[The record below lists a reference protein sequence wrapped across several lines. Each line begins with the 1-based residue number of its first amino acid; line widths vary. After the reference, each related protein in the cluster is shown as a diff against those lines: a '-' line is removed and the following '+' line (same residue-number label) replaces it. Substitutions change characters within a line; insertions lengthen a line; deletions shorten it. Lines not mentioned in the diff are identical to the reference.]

1 MGSIEEMPSTEMTS
15 ESRDVEMRDIEGEGH
30 SNATEAVSKVKH
42 TNGISDDAMQINH
55 VSNGHMTPNNG
66 EPGASTPENRVDQS
80 LPSVENDDDESSSTA
95 AAEQNKTPERERVET
110 IHHSSP
116 AQPTRHQNSASVPAP
131 TAAESI
137 RLEKEI
143 ARLNEVLADTSAQ
156 AAQKVLKDKWRFFL
170 FDTYDEA
177 HISFILRAGFK
188 NATASVIEKVLLD
201 KSIFRE
207 LLLGVASRN
216 STFIETVITNATAV
230 QLLRLAPERVLDE
243 VLAERLRIEKVI
255 TDPNLGATVAK
266 LLRFAPVRL
275 IDELLAE
282 RLKTVSAKQL
292 ISWLARA
299 DRLGYKMDD
308 IIDEDDES
316 VVPRAGSFEAD
327 IAEVFEVEP
336 APIPAPVPAPGL
348 TPQLASA
355 TRDPLLV
362 EQEKNLVAQRLADA
376 ARSLKQKQPHQQPRP
391 KPQSR
396 QPPSP
401 SLSCPACHTTLPTLS
416 GYNYHITRKP
426 CQKNPPI
433 MNAKW
438 WCNNCLQTFTGK
450 GGMDYHVMNGVCHS
464 EDIARATSPSNQLL
478 QEAASVAQH
487 PSPPVPSQPQAPIS
501 SVPRPSFTPSQPAP
515 TTSYATHASS
525 AMSSQKPL
533 PRPEVTIQRPP
544 LHTPT
549 STPVSK
555 PSPPVSTSSPGPR
568 KQAPPSDVRQSPS
581 ELSPERLAALNRE
594 LQDADDRYQRLIR
607 EIPADA
613 TEEHRAARLVS
624 LKNGIAS
631 KKSQI
636 RRAHGVSL
644 RLREKDKQARK
655 AIEKTPSGKAAP
667 EQRLSMTSMTSMTS
681 TPPAAAPVSSFSP
694 INTPPPTA
702 PTPDYGLNSN
712 PPPPSQ
718 APRYNGPSQNP
729 PHPSQVSRYN
739 PPSLLPPQRPHVSP
753 YGPPPTIPSNAVQT
767 AASSSY
773 RPPPL
778 NASDRVQNPYMP
790 HDPNTLSHALE
801 RPRPS
806 GFGVLRVQDL
816 SKTAPTSNKRRR
828 SQDDEGRPVPPRTM
842 AIATPNIDRIMAE
855 HNQTLP
861 QAQAQVVIGG
871 RAEDATKRAQTASS
885 ATAPRDTRMTDVPR
899 DPKSKNT
906 LATAI
911 MISSSSDSDS
921 DIPAEPKA
929 KTQPT
934 PTPEKAKK
942 NGKESPTESE
952 SESEER
958 KRGSA
963 GPRRGFMAKR
973 GGKH

>member
-1 MGSIEEMPSTEMTS
+1 MGSIQEMPSTEMTS
-15 ESRDVEMRDIEGEGH
+15 ESRDIEMRDIEVEGQ
-30 SNATEAVSKVKH
+30 SDATEAVSKVKQA
-42 TNGISDDAMQINH
+42 NGISDDAMQPHH
-55 VSNGHMTPNNG
+55 VSNGHLTPNKG
-66 EPGASTPENRVDQS
+66 ETTPQNRVDQP

-95 AAEQNKTPERERVET
+95 AAEQNKTPEKERRDT
-110 IHHSSP
+110 ILHSSP
-116 AQPTRHQNSASVPAP
+116 AQPLRHQTSASVQGP

-137 RLEKEI
+137 KLEKEI
-143 ARLNEVLADTSAQ
+143 ARLNEVLAETSAQ

-188 NATASVIEKVLLD
+188 NATASVTEKVLQD
-201 KSIFRE
+201 KSLFRE
-207 LLLGVASRN
+207 LLLDVASRKP
-216 STFIETVITNATAV
+216 TLIEKVITNTTAP

-243 VLAERLRIEKVI
+243 AV
-255 TDPNLGATVAK
+255 
-266 LLRFAPVRL
+266 
-275 IDELLAE
+275 AE

-292 ISWLARA
+292 IGWLARA
-299 DRLGYKMDD
+299 GRLGYEMDD

-327 IAEVFEVEP
+327 MVEVFEVEP
-336 APIPAPVPAPGL
+336 APAPIRPPVPAPVPAQ
-348 TPQLASA
+348 QLASA

-362 EQEKNLVAQRLADA
+362 EQEKNLAAQRLADA
-376 ARSLKQKQPHQQPRP
+376 ARSLKQKQPHQQPPP

-396 QPPSP
+396 PPPSMT
-401 SLSCPACHTTLPTLS
+401 LSCPVCHATLPTVA
-416 GYNYHITRKP
+416 GYNYHITKKP
-426 CQKNPPI
+426 CQKNPPVA
-433 MNAKW
+433 NAKW
-438 WCNNCLQTFTGK
+438 WCNNCMQTFTGK
-450 GGMDYHVMNGVCHS
+450 QGMDYHTLKGVCAG

-487 PSPPVPSQPQAPIS
+487 RPPPVPSQPQAAIPSI
-501 SVPRPSFTPSQPAP
+501 PRPSFTPTHP
-515 TTSYATHASS
+515 TAYNTHASS
-525 AMSSQKPL
+525 AMASQQPL

-555 PSPPVSTSSPGPR
+555 PSPPVSTSTPGPR
-568 KQAPPSDVRQSPS
+568 GKQAPSSDIRQSPS
-581 ELSPERLAALNRE
+581 ELSAEKLADLNRE
-594 LQDADDRYQRLIR
+594 LQEADDRYQQQIS

-613 TEEHRAARLVS
+613 TEEQRTARLVS
-624 LKNGIAS
+624 LKNANAS
-631 KKSQI
+631 RKSQI
-636 RRAHGVSL
+636 RKAHGVSL

-655 AIEKTPSGKAAP
+655 ALETTPSGKAAP
-667 EQRLSMTSMTSMTS
+667 EQRKSMTSMTSMTS
-681 TPPAAAPVSSFSP
+681 TPPAAAPPSSFSP

-702 PTPDYGLNSN
+702 PTPGNGRNSN
-712 PPPPSQ
+712 PPQPSQ
-718 APRYNGPSQNP
+718 ASRYNGPSLNPQNLPQPSQASRYNGPSQNP
-729 PHPSQVSRYN
+729 P
-739 PPSLLPPQRPHVSP
+739 QRSHVSP
-753 YGPPPTIPSNAVQT
+753 YSQPPTVPTNAPSRPSYSAAANAAHT
-767 AASSSY
+767 AANSTY
-773 RPPPL
+773 RPPPH
-778 NASDRVQNPYMP
+778 NAAERVQSRYMA

-816 SKTAPTSNKRRR
+816 KSNTAPTSNKRRR
-828 SQDDEGRPVPPRTM
+828 SIDDEGRPVPPRT
-842 AIATPNIDRIMAE
+842 AAVSTPHIDRILAE
-855 HNQTLP
+855 HRR
-861 QAQAQVVIGG
+861 AQAQPVTGA
-871 RAEDATKRAQTASS
+871 RAENATKRAQTPSS
-885 ATAPRDTRMTDVPR
+885 ATAPRDTPKTDVPL

-942 NGKESPTESE
+942 NESASTTESE
-952 SESEER
+952 SE
-958 KRGSA
+958 KRSSA